1 MVDACGRA
9 VAAPLRRGSP
19 LCLFHARPFSTR
31 PACVTGPV
39 VVLYLDLETTGVCVS
54 RDRVVELAASQGQER
69 AHLPGAN
76 FAEVVHGPEDI
87 RRTEGAQAAAR
98 VQADILLGTRGVPRV
113 QFF

>member
-1 MVDACGRA
+1 MVDASGRA

-39 VVLYLDLETTGVCVS
+39 VVLYLDLETTGVDVS
-54 RDRVVELAASQGQER
+54 RDRVVELAASQGQEA

-76 FAEVVHGPEDI
+76 FAEVVHVSEGVRWTD
-87 RRTEGAQAAAR
+87 GAQAATRVHRMPNYEVAQGTSFAR
-98 VQADILLGTRGVPRV
+98 
-113 QFF
+113 